1 MSTFIREETKRRI
14 AVCVTAA
21 TIAIAS
27 LIVVVTPVFAETLSN
42 TATTTVTSVASI
54 PTESSFTFTQGN
66 IPPVRQDVPDD
77 EMAVQFVSEVSLQ
90 GYKVV
95 GDFEGHAYTPSG
107 LTDPDGHTIVKWV
120 ADDGTVME
128 PGELFELQYIN
139 GLTFHA
145 VWQPKDGNDDVQY
158 RLVIDANGGHFEGG
172 ISTML
177 ERHDYLPAEMHNV
190 QAVSKVVRDG
200 YTLVGFSRNKNDIT
214 APASTLTSPISIR
227 DAEHIPGHTT
237 NGALP
242 SKTDEIYTLYAIWRP
257 NTATPVTPATPTTPT
272 DPSTPA
278 DSETQ
283 GQNAQ
288 EQSNGAAQ
296 EQASSG
302 RRSKKS
308 VLPETGDAVSA
319 TGLLASAGSILA
331 AAGFIRRRKH

>member
-27 LIVVVTPVFAETLSN
+27 LIAVVTPVFAETLSN

-172 ISTML
+172 VSTML

-227 DAEHIPGHTT
+227 DAEHIPGHT
-237 NGALP
+237 N
-242 SKTDEIYTLYAIWRP
+242 EIYTLYAIWKP
-257 NTATPVTPATPTTPT
+257 NTATPVTPATPATPTTPT
-272 DPSTPA
+272 GPSAPA

-288 EQSNGAAQ
+288 EQSNGTAQ

>member
-14 AVCVTAA
+14 VVCVTAA
-21 TIAIAS
+21 TIATSS
-27 LIVVVTPVFAETLSN
+27 LVAGITPVFAETSSN
-42 TATTTVTSVASI
+42 TAATTLTSVASI
-54 PTESSFTFTQGN
+54 PTETSFTFTQGN

-107 LTDPDGHTIVKWV
+107 LTDPDGHAIVKWV
-120 ADDGTVME
+120 ADDGTEME

-172 ISTML
+172 VSTML

-257 NTATPVTPATPTTPT
+257 NTENPSTPANPST
-272 DPSTPA
+272 DPSTPV

-288 EQSNGAAQ
+288 EQSNNTTQ

-302 RRSKKS
+302 HRSKKS
-308 VLPETGDAVSA
+308 VLPDTGDAASV

-331 AAGFIRRRKH
+331 TAGFMRKRKH

>member
-14 AVCVTAA
+14 VVCVTAA
-21 TIAIAS
+21 TIATSS
-27 LIVVVTPVFAETLSN
+27 LVAGITPVFAETSSN
-42 TATTTVTSVASI
+42 TAATTLTSVASI
-54 PTESSFTFTQGN
+54 PTETSFTFTQGN

-107 LTDPDGHTIVKWV
+107 LTDPDGHAIVKWV
-120 ADDGTVME
+120 ADDGTEME

-172 ISTML
+172 VSTML

-200 YTLVGFSRNKNDIT
+200 YTLVGFSRNKNDTT

-257 NTATPVTPATPTTPT
+257 NTATPA

-288 EQSNGAAQ
+288 EQSNNTAQ
-296 EQASSG
+296 EQTSSG

-331 AAGFIRRRKH
+331 TAGFMRKRKH

>member
-14 AVCVTAA
+14 VVCVTAA
-21 TIAIAS
+21 TIATSS
-27 LIVVVTPVFAETLSN
+27 LVAGITPVFAETSSN
-42 TATTTVTSVASI
+42 TAATTLTSVASI
-54 PTESSFTFTQGN
+54 PTETSFTFTQGN

-107 LTDPDGHTIVKWV
+107 LTDPDGHAIVKWV
-120 ADDGTVME
+120 ADDGTEME

-172 ISTML
+172 VSTML

-257 NTATPVTPATPTTPT
+257 NTATPATPTTPT

-331 AAGFIRRRKH
+331 AAGFMRRRKH

>member
-14 AVCVTAA
+14 VVCVTAA
-21 TIAIAS
+21 TIATSS
-27 LIVVVTPVFAETLSN
+27 LVAGITPVFAETSSN
-42 TATTTVTSVASI
+42 TAATTLTSVASI
-54 PTESSFTFTQGN
+54 PTETSFTFTQGN

-107 LTDPDGHTIVKWV
+107 LTDPDGHAIVKWV
-120 ADDGTVME
+120 ADDGTEME

-172 ISTML
+172 VSTML

-257 NTATPVTPATPTTPT
+257 NTATPATPTTPT
-272 DPSTPA
+272 DPSAPA

-288 EQSNGAAQ
+288 EQSNGTAQ

>member
-14 AVCVTAA
+14 VVCVTAA
-21 TIAIAS
+21 TIATSS
-27 LIVVVTPVFAETLSN
+27 LVAGITPVFAETSSN
-42 TATTTVTSVASI
+42 TAATTLTSVASI
-54 PTESSFTFTQGN
+54 PTETSFTFTQGN

-107 LTDPDGHTIVKWV
+107 LTDPDGHAIVKWV
-120 ADDGTVME
+120 ADDGTEME

-172 ISTML
+172 VSTML

-257 NTATPVTPATPTTPT
+257 NTATPA

-288 EQSNGAAQ
+288 EQSNNTAQ
-296 EQASSG
+296 EQTSSG

-331 AAGFIRRRKH
+331 TAGFMRKRKH

>member
-1 MSTFIREETKRRI
+1 MSKFFREETKRRI
-14 AVCVTAA
+14 VVCVTAA
-21 TIAIAS
+21 TIATSS
-27 LIVVVTPVFAETLSN
+27 LVAGVTPVFAETSSDA
-42 TATTTVTSVASI
+42 ATTTVTSVASI
-54 PTESSFTFTQGN
+54 PTETSFTFTQDN

-77 EMAVQFVSEVSLQ
+77 EMAVQFISDVSLQ

-95 GDFEGHAYTPSG
+95 GDFEGHAHTPSG
-107 LTDPDGHTIVKWV
+107 LTDPDGHAIVKWV
-120 ADDGTVME
+120 ADDGTEME
-128 PGELFELQYIN
+128 PGEWFELQYIN

-172 ISTML
+172 VSTML

-257 NTATPVTPATPTTPT
+257 NTATPA

-319 TGLLASAGSILA
+319 IGLLASAGSILA
-331 AAGFIRRRKH
+331 AAGFMRRRKH